1 MNKTKFS
8 VFPSEN
14 FVDLCLYQFGR
25 EQCAPAHSFGPAAR
39 NHYLFHYVLSGSGT
53 LIAEDGSADERSY
66 RIGRGQGFMLFP
78 NMITTYIAD
87 KKEPWEY
94 VWLEFDG
101 LRVRTLL
108 ETAGLSRENPVY
120 RAGDAELRDKMAAEM
135 LYINGHR
142 SCSPFCLI
150 GHMYLFADFLA
161 RSSSAPQ
168 PKQGSPL
175 RDFYVHEAIVFIES
189 RYGEDI
195 TVEDIAAACGLNR
208 SYFGKIFKQSVG
220 KSPQEFLLSYRMAKA
235 AELLEIT
242 TLPVGEIGAR
252 VGYANPLH
260 FSRAFKNEYGASPR
274 DYRDARRAAILTE

>member
-1 MNKTKFS
+1 MNKMKFS

-25 EQCAPAHSFGPAAR
+25 EQCSPAHLFGPAAR
-39 NHYLFHYVLSGSGT
+39 NHYLFHYILSGSGT
-53 LIAEDGSADERSY
+53 LITEDGSANEKTYHIDS
-66 RIGRGQGFMLFP
+66 GQGFMLFP
-78 NMITTYIAD
+78 DMITTCIAD

-101 LRVRTLL
+101 LKVRTLL

-120 RAGDAELRDKMAAEM
+120 RARDTELRDKMAAEM
-135 LYINGHR
+135 LYINGNR
-142 SCSPFCLI
+142 NDPPFCLI
-150 GHMYLFADFLA
+150 GHLYLFADCLA
-161 RSSSAPQ
+161 RSSAAPQ

-175 RDFYVHEAIVFIES
+175 RDFYVHEALVFIES
-189 RYGEDI
+189 SYGEDI

-260 FSRAFKNEYGASPR
+260 FSRAFKNEYGTAPR
-274 DYRDARRAAILTE
+274 DYRGARRAAILTK